1 MQKTTEQIHNVIVR
15 FAGDSGDGIQVTGSQ
30 FTTTTAMAGNDLS
43 TLPDFPAEIRA
54 PAGTLYG
61 VSGFQIQFSSDQV
74 FTPGDAPDVLVVMNP
89 AALQANIRDLNMNA
103 IIIANED
110 SFTERYLKLAG
121 YTGNP
126 LEDESLDKFQVFSVP
141 ITTLT
146 RRTLEEMNLPKNT
159 MDRCKN
165 FFALGIM
172 YWMYTRPLEKTENWI
187 REKFHKD
194 PELVRANTKAL
205 RAGYNYA
212 NTTEIFTSSF
222 EVPVAEIEQGTYR
235 NISGNEA
242 LCLGLVAAG
251 EKSGLKVFLAGYPI
265 TPASDVLHIMSRYK
279 NYGVKTFQAE
289 DEIAGVT
296 AALGASYTGAIGITA
311 TSGPGLALKSEALGL
326 GVMTELPLVLVDIQR
341 GGPSTG
347 LPTKTEQADLNLA
360 LFGRHAEAPLPVI
373 AAKSPADC
381 FHAAFEAVQVAVRFM
396 TPVILLSDGYLAN
409 GAEPWLI
416 PDPDDLPEIAVQF
429 ATDPDT
435 FAPYYR
441 RPETLSRMWAVPGT
455 PGLEHRIG
463 GLEKEDITGNVSYDP
478 ENHHRMVHLRAEKVR
493 HVNHFVPEPEPEGP
507 PAGDVLVIAWG
518 STYGSI
524 HAVMR
529 KLWKQGKRV
538 SHYHLRWISPLPA
551 NLAAIIPKFK
561 RILVP
566 EINLG
571 QLRRLI
577 RAEYLVDAH
586 GFNMVRGLPL
596 RTGELEEEINR
607 LLAGKL

>member
-1 MQKTTEQIHNVIVR
+1 
-15 FAGDSGDGIQVTGSQ
+15 
-30 FTTTTAMAGNDLS
+30 
-43 TLPDFPAEIRA
+43 
-54 PAGTLYG
+54 
-61 VSGFQIQFSSDQV
+61 
-74 FTPGDAPDVLVVMNP
+74 
-89 AALQANIRDLNMNA
+89 
-103 IIIANED
+103 
-110 SFTERYLKLAG
+110 
-121 YTGNP
+121 
-126 LEDESLDKFQVFSVP
+126 
-141 ITTLT
+141 
-146 RRTLEEMNLPKNT
+146 MNLPKNT

-165 FFALGIM
+165 FFALGLM

-187 REKFHKD
+187 NEKFKND
-194 PELVRANTKAL
+194 QALVEANTRAL
-205 RAGYNYA
+205 RAGYNFA
-212 NTTEIFTSSF
+212 NTTEMFTSSY
-222 EVPVAEIEQGTYR
+222 EVPIAEIEKGTYR
-235 NISGNEA
+235 NINGNEA

-251 EKSGLKVFLAGYPI
+251 EKSGLNVFLSGYPI
-265 TPASDVLHIMSRYK
+265 TPASEVLHIMSKYK

-289 DEIAGVT
+289 DEIAGIT
-296 AALGASYTGAIGITA
+296 AALGASYTGAIGVTA

-326 GVMTELPLVLVDIQR
+326 GVITELPLLLIDIQR

-381 FHAAFEAVQVAVRFM
+381 FQAAFEAVQVAIRFM

-416 PDPDDLPEIAVQF
+416 PDPEKLPEIEVVF
-429 ATDPDT
+429 ARDPAT

-441 RPETLSRMWAVPGT
+441 KPETLSRMWAIPGT

-493 HVNHFVPEPEPEGP
+493 HVDHFVPKPDLEGP
-507 PAGDVLVIAWG
+507 PEGDVLVIAWG
-518 STYGSI
+518 STYGTI

-529 KLWKQGKRV
+529 KLWQQDKKV
-538 SHYHLRWISPLPA
+538 SHYHLRWINPLPGD
-551 NLAAIIPKFK
+551 LGKIITRFK
-561 RILVP
+561 QVLVP

-571 QLRRLI
+571 QLRQLI
-577 RAEYLVDAH
+577 RAEYLVDAL

-607 LLAGKL
+607 LLTGDK